1 MVPSDLD
8 LRAVLGVDV
17 VHGVP
22 SIYDPSDQDTDLVNL
37 GLDLIETV
45 GR

>member
-1 MVPSDLD
+1 MVLSDPD
-8 LRAVLGVDV
+8 LRAVLRVDA

-22 SIYDPSDQDTDLVNL
+22 SIYDPSDQDVDHVNL

-45 GR
+45 RR